1 MSRDNAPPLLAT
13 DLEGIIL
20 PEIWI
25 AVAKKTGID
34 ELKST
39 TRDVADYD
47 ELMQTRLAVLRH
59 HGLTIHDIQ
68 SVIAT
73 MDLLPGAADFL
84 LWARRIMPLII
95 ITDSYYEL
103 INPFAAQLSYATAFA
118 HNLIVDTDGTI
129 TGYRLRVQ
137 YSKRLALRSFRQL
150 GFRTVAIGDSYN
162 DIAMLREAHLGLLFN
177 APENVHDDY
186 PQFATTTSYDELRES
201 IRAYLKLP
209 LPDRNTE
216 SGGIAQTHDN

>member
-1 MSRDNAPPLLAT
+1 MPHHAPPLLAS

-25 AVAKKTGID
+25 AIAKKTGID
-34 ELKST
+34 ELRAT

-47 ELMQTRLAVLRH
+47 ELMRMRSAVLQRH
-59 HGLTIHDIQ
+59 NLTIHDIQ

-73 MDLLPGAADFL
+73 MDLLPGAAEFM

-103 INPFAAQLSYATAFA
+103 VDPFAQKLRYATVFA
-118 HNLIVDTDGTI
+118 HNLVMSTDGTI

-137 YSKRLALRSFRQL
+137 YSKRQALRSFRQL
-150 GFRTVAIGDSYN
+150 GFRTIAVGDSYN
-162 DIAMLREAHLGLLFN
+162 DIAMLQEAQLGLLFN
-177 APENVHDDY
+177 APENVLADY
-186 PQFATTTSYDELRES
+186 PQLKTTTSYNELRES
-201 IRAYLKLP
+201 ITVFLD
-209 LPDRNTE
+209 LPDLARNSE
-216 SGGIAQTHDN
+216 

>member
-1 MSRDNAPPLLAT
+1 MPHHTPPLLAT

-34 ELKST
+34 ELRST

-47 ELMQTRLAVLRH
+47 ELMQMRLAVLKRH
-59 HGLTIHDIQ
+59 SLTIHDIQ

-73 MDLLPGAADFL
+73 MDLLPGAAEFM

-103 INPFAAQLSYATAFA
+103 VDPFAPELSYATVFA
-118 HNLIVDTDGTI
+118 HNLVVSTNGTI
-129 TGYRLRVQ
+129 TGYRLRIQ
-137 YSKRLALRSFRQL
+137 YSKRLALSSFRQL
-150 GFRTVAIGDSYN
+150 GFRTIAVGDSYN
-162 DIAMLREAHLGLLFN
+162 DIAMLQEAQLGLLFN
-177 APENVHDDY
+177 APENVLADY
-186 PQFATTTSYDELRES
+186 PQFETTKTYDELRES
-201 IRAYLKLP
+201 IAAFLD
-209 LPDRNTE
+209 LPDLARNL
-216 SGGIAQTHDN
+216 D